1 MNKAHKFTHAIAMI
15 IWRKESMLSNQ
26 PSGWENDKIKQCH
39 SRFIS
44 WCGQHCT
51 YEQKCK
57 KKKKKESINLCSCE
71 SKKLRKKGK

>member
-51 YEQKCK
+51 YEQKLLKVFWYEK
-57 KKKKKESINLCSCE
+57 KNKKSVTL
-71 SKKLRKKGK
+71 KLN